1 MERMADLTYDEKNQL
16 ERLFSM
22 GGGYVLE
29 FSNWTFQQ
37 FVEDAV
43 RINIDDARYAE
54 GPSGSKAN
62 RLRMFWKIESNAT
75 VARLLDALIKVAAR
89 SANADCELIDEC
101 RGIAERLRQL
111 NSVDDLVALDLRTG
125 DYGALFSQIRHA
137 VQGDEPEAAL
147 DRLHTFMVRFG
158 RHLCAEVGVDF
169 DRNTPLHAVLGGYV
183 RKLRELGYVQAK
195 MTQSIL
201 KAAVN
206 VLDAFND
213 VRNNHTLAHDNP
225 TLNRSESLLIV
236 NHISSTVRFLRDL
249 DERVRA
255 DKKAASR
262 AVPDDEDDLPF

>member
-1 MERMADLTYDEKNQL
+1 MADLTYDEKAQL
-16 ERLFSM
+16 EHLFGM

-29 FSNWTFQQ
+29 FSNPTFQR

-43 RINIDDARYAE
+43 RIDIDHARYAE
-54 GPSGSKAN
+54 GSSGSKAN

-75 VARLLDALIKVAAR
+75 VARVLDALIKVAAR
-89 SANADCELIDEC
+89 SADVDRELVGEC

-111 NSVDDLVALDLRTG
+111 DSVDDLVALDLRTG
-125 DYGALFSQIRHA
+125 DYSALFLQIRQA
-137 VQGDEPEAAL
+137 VQGDEPQAAL

-158 RHLCAEVGVDF
+158 RNLCAEVGVDF

-183 RKLRELGYVQAK
+183 RQLRELGYVQTK
-195 MTQSIL
+195 MTQCIL
-201 KAAVN
+201 KAAIS

-225 TLNRSESLLIV
+225 TLSRSESLLIV
-236 NHISSTVRFLRDL
+236 NHIASTVRFLRDI

-255 DKKAASR
+255 DKKAASPV
-262 AVPDDEDDLPF
+262 ALDDDDDLLF